1 MSLQRSFTSLQTCH
15 THTHCMK
22 QVMERCKNVVFD
34 ASRFQFLG
42 HHPERATVQQFS
54 WSTWSNQNKGLRS
67 MQDVKKSGSKLR
79 RLLSM
84 QVHIKAFF
92 GASPITSQLRW
103 TRLDVIGLAPLH
115 VNNIET
121 FSELHVT
128 SSVHTHGP
136 SVWGANPHAPKLFY

>member
-1 MSLQRSFTSLQTCH
+1 
-15 THTHCMK
+15 
-22 QVMERCKNVVFD
+22 
-34 ASRFQFLG
+34 
-42 HHPERATVQQFS
+42 
-54 WSTWSNQNKGLRS
+54 

-121 FSELHVT
+121 CSKLYVT
-128 SSVHTHGP
+128 KSVHTRRI
-136 SVWGANPHAPKLFY
+136 